1 MQHDKLIWDLID
13 GGHCSFKSKLAKD
26 TVFCRNEYNV
36 TGLCERRSCPLANSR
51 YATIKEDK
59 GVCYLYM
66 KTVERAHTPNRLWER
81 IKLDDNYHKA
91 LAQINEHLK
100 YGNKYVMHRNKQ
112 RLTKIHQYLIRMRKL
127 KLKVRPKMVRVHK
140 KDERREA
147 RREEK
152 AEYAARL
159 SQTIENQ
166 LLARLKSGTYG
177 DIYNFPSQQFQEEV
191 EAGSK
196 AYEQT
201 PAGKRELEAE
211 MEEDYDAPDV
221 EYVEAPSDD
230 SDLEDFSIPD
240 PFANEK
246 EQRPTKR
253 RSGATEGKVSKKR
266 AKNKPFVK
274 VEYEYENEDEEEP
287 QKELVTA

>member
-13 GGHCSFKSKLAKD
+13 EGHCSFKSKLAKD

-91 LAQINEHLK
+91 LAQIDQHLK

-140 KDERREA
+140 KVERREA

-159 SQTIENQ
+159 SQTIESQ

-177 DIYNFPSQQFQEEV
+177 DIYNFPGQQFQEEV
-191 EAGSK
+191 SAGAEA
-196 AYEQT
+196 YDQT
-201 PAGKRELEAE
+201 PAGQRELEVEAE
-211 MEEDYDAPDV
+211 DEYAGADV

-240 PFANEK
+240 PFTK
-246 EQRPTKR
+246 EQRPAKR
-253 RSGATEGKVSKKR
+253 RSAAAGASGVSKKR
-266 AKNKPFVK
+266 SKHKPFVK

-287 QKELVTA
+287 QKELASA